1 MKQDQISLA
10 TKRKLAAALK
20 SAMKKKAFDRIT
32 VKELLEECDIS
43 RPTFYYHFEDIYSLM
58 KWMFET
64 EAVELLK
71 KSDNCLTWDEGIF
84 LLLSYIKENREV
96 CLCAYNSVG
105 RDLLRRFFSQSVRSV
120 LRTFMDTLLE
130 DMTASPKEEQ
140 VEFIADFYT
149 SAFAASILNWLQDGA
164 KREPEEMLHLWDIS
178 AHGSIAAA
186 LERSAQE
193 AK

>member
-120 LRTFMDTLLE
+120 L
-130 DMTASPKEEQ
+130 
-140 VEFIADFYT
+140 
-149 SAFAASILNWLQDGA
+149 NWLQDGA